1 MRNAQVLCF
10 QPFQNKRL
18 RLLNQRIN
26 LNFAGLKETCNME
39 RRTRVRFAPSPTGP
53 LHMGGVRTA
62 LYNYLYAK
70 QKGGDFIIRI
80 EDTDSHRF
88 VPGAEKYIIEA
99 LNWCGIHPDEGVDEN
114 GNVVETPSEKHPHA
128 PYRQSQR
135 KGIYRKYAD
144 QLIENGYAYYAFDTA
159 EELESKRNEAE
170 ASGNTF
176 IYNQLTRKELRNSLT
191 LPEDEVKR
199 LLETT
204 DTWTIRFKMPENTV
218 VKMDDLI
225 RGHIEVNTD
234 TLDDKV
240 LWKRADELPTY
251 HLANIVDDHL
261 MEISEVIRGEEW
273 LPSLPL
279 HYMLYKAFGWE
290 DTMPRF
296 AHLSLLLK
304 PDGKG
309 KLSKRDGDRL
319 GFPVFPL
326 KWVNPAGEE
335 SRGYR
340 EDGYFPEAFVNLLA
354 MLGWNPG
361 DDRELFTMDELVRSF
376 SLERVIKSG
385 ARFNP
390 EKAKW
395 YNKEYL
401 RMKSDSELADLF
413 VPVLESKG
421 VKVIECP
428 ACALTAG
435 AEFAGKGIDFQN
447 HIVTKEYVL
456 EVVSLIKERAS
467 FVKDFWDIAACLFI
481 SPSEYADFGV
491 KAGGPEVQKPVDPR
505 RAADPRVKVFDDTLT
520 APFLAKDVD
529 KFWKPENYGPA
540 FQTGEYVGKFDG
552 AFTKDN
558 VEPYLE
564 NYIREQG
571 WPMGKVMNCIRLALT
586 GASSGLGIA
595 DILSFIG
602 KKEFAARM
610 AFAGE
615 RLGK

>member
-1 MRNAQVLCF
+1 
-10 QPFQNKRL
+10 
-18 RLLNQRIN
+18 
-26 LNFAGLKETCNME
+26 
-39 RRTRVRFAPSPTGP
+39 
-53 LHMGGVRTA
+53 MGGVRTA

-70 QKGGDFIIRI
+70 QNGGDFIIRI

-88 VPGAEKYIIEA
+88 VPGAERYIIEA

-114 GNVVETPSEKHPHA
+114 GNVVEVASEKHPHA

-135 KGIYRKYAD
+135 KGIYRSYAD
-144 QLIENGYAYYAFDTA
+144 QLIANGYAYYAFDTA
-159 EELESKRNEAE
+159 EELEAKRTAAE
-170 ASGNTF
+170 SAGGTF
-176 IYNQLTRKELRNSLT
+176 IYNQKTRMELRNSLT
-191 LPEDEVKR
+191 LPEDEVR
-199 LLETT
+199 NLLETT
-204 DTWTIRFKMPENTV
+204 DTWTIRFRMPENVV

-251 HLANIVDDHL
+251 HLANIVVDHL
-261 MEISEVIRGEEW
+261 MEISEVIRREEW

-326 KWVNPAGEE
+326 KWVNAAGEE

-340 EDGYFPEAFVNLLA
+340 EDGYFPEAFVNMLA

-361 DDRELFTMDELVRSF
+361 DDRELFTMDELIGAF
-376 SLERVIKSG
+376 SLDRVIKSG

-390 EKAKW
+390 DKARW

-401 RMKSDSELADLF
+401 RTKSDEEVTGMF
-413 VPVLESKG
+413 IPMLESHG
-421 VKVIECP
+421 FNVVDCP

-435 AEFAGKGIDFQN
+435 AEFAGKGIDFKN
-447 HIVTKEYVL
+447 HIVTREYVA
-456 EVVSLIKERAS
+456 EVVSLVRERAT
-467 FVKDFWDIAACLFI
+467 FVKDIWEIAACLFL
-481 SPSEYADFGV
+481 SPADYAAFGV
-491 KAGGPEVQKPVDPR
+491 KAGGPEIQKPVDPR
-505 RAADPRVKVFDDTLT
+505 RAADPRVKVFDDSLT

-529 KFWKPENYGPA
+529 KFWKEENFTPA
-540 FQTGEYVGKFDG
+540 FQAQEHVCASGC
-552 AFTKDN
+552 AFTKESI
-558 VEPYLE
+558 EPVLE
-564 NYIREQG
+564 DYIREQG

-602 KKEFAARM
+602 SREFASRM
-610 AFAGE
+610 AFAAE

>member
-1 MRNAQVLCF
+1 M
-10 QPFQNKRL
+10 
-18 RLLNQRIN
+18 
-26 LNFAGLKETCNME
+26 TME

-70 QKGGDFIIRI
+70 QHGGDFIIRI

-88 VPGAEKYIIEA
+88 VPGAEQYIIEA
-99 LNWCGIHPDEGVDEN
+99 LNWCGIIPDEGVDAN
-114 GNVVETPSEKHPHA
+114 GKVVETASERHPHA

-135 KGIYRKYAD
+135 KPIYRKYAE
-144 QLIENGYAYYAFDTA
+144 QLVASGNAYYAFDSA
-159 EELESKRNEAE
+159 EELDAKRSAAE
-170 ASGNTF
+170 AAGQTF
-176 IYNQLTRKELRNSLT
+176 IYNQQTRKELRNSLT
-191 LPEDEVKR
+191 LSEEETKR
-199 LLETT
+199 LLEETS
-204 DTWTIRFKMPENTV
+204 DWTIRFKMPENTV

-261 MEISEVIRGEEW
+261 MEITEVIRGEEW

-290 DTMPRF
+290 ETQPRF

-309 KLSKRDGDRL
+309 KLSKRDGDKL

-326 KWVNPAGEE
+326 RWVNPAGEV

-354 MLGWNPG
+354 FLGWNPG
-361 DDRELFTMDELVRSF
+361 DDREMFTIDELIPAF
-376 SLERVIKSG
+376 SLDRIVKSG

-390 EKAKW
+390 EKARW

-401 RMKSDSELADLF
+401 RLKSDEELAALF
-413 VPVLESKG
+413 IPVLESHG
-421 VKVIECP
+421 LKVVD
-428 ACALTAG
+428 AAA
-435 AEFAGKGIDFQN
+435 AEADFKA
-447 HIVTKEYVL
+447 HVYTKDYVL
-456 EVVSLIKERAS
+456 KVVRLVKERAT
-467 FVKDFWDIAACLFI
+467 FVADFWTIASYLFI
-481 SPSEYADFGV
+481 APSEFEAFGV
-491 KAGGPEVQKPVDPR
+491 KAGAAVEQKPEDPR
-505 RAADPRVKVFDDTLT
+505 RAADPRAKVYDDAAT

-529 KFWKPENYGPA
+529 KFWKPENYELA
-540 FQTGEYVGKFDG
+540 VKAAEFVTGSDFSLEKEVLESKLEEYIKG
-552 AFTKDN
+552 N
-558 VEPYLE
+558 E
-564 NYIREQG
+564 
-571 WPMGKVMNCIRLALT
+571 WPMGKVMNCLRLALA

-595 DILSFIG
+595 DIVSLIG
-602 KKEFAARM
+602 REELASRISYICN
-610 AFAGE
+610 
-615 RLGK
+615 RL

>member
-1 MRNAQVLCF
+1 
-10 QPFQNKRL
+10 
-18 RLLNQRIN
+18 
-26 LNFAGLKETCNME
+26 
-39 RRTRVRFAPSPTGP
+39 
-53 LHMGGVRTA
+53 MGGVRTA

-70 QKGGDFIIRI
+70 QNGGDFIIRI

-88 VPGAEKYIIEA
+88 VPGAERYIIEA
-99 LNWCGIHPDEGVDEN
+99 LNWCGIHPDEGVDAD
-114 GNVVETPSEKHPHA
+114 GNVVEVASEKHPHA

-135 KGIYRKYAD
+135 KGIYRSYAD
-144 QLIENGYAYYAFDTA
+144 QLIANGYAYYAFDTA
-159 EELESKRNEAE
+159 EELEAKRTAAE
-170 ASGNTF
+170 SAGGTF
-176 IYNQLTRKELRNSLT
+176 IYNQKTRMELRNSLT
-191 LPEDEVKR
+191 LPEDEVR
-199 LLETT
+199 NLLETT
-204 DTWTIRFKMPENTV
+204 DTWTIRFRMPENVV

-234 TLDDKV
+234 SLDDKV

-326 KWVNPAGEE
+326 KWVNAAGEE

-340 EDGYFPEAFVNLLA
+340 EDGYFPEAFVNMLA

-361 DDRELFTMDELVRSF
+361 DDRELFTMDELIGAF
-376 SLERVIKSG
+376 SLDRVIKSG

-390 EKAKW
+390 DKARW

-401 RMKSDSELADLF
+401 RTKSDEEVTGMF
-413 VPVLESKG
+413 IPMLESHG
-421 VKVIECP
+421 FNVVDCP

-435 AEFAGKGIDFQN
+435 AEFAGKGIDFKN
-447 HIVTKEYVL
+447 HIVTREYVA
-456 EVVSLIKERAS
+456 EVVSLVRERAT
-467 FVKDFWDIAACLFI
+467 FVKDIWEIAACLFL
-481 SPSEYADFGV
+481 SPADYAAFGV
-491 KAGGPEVQKPVDPR
+491 KAGGPEIQKPVDPR
-505 RAADPRVKVFDDTLT
+505 RAADPRVKVFDDSLT

-529 KFWKPENYGPA
+529 KFWKEENFTPA
-540 FQTGEYVGKFDG
+540 FQAQEHVCASGC
-552 AFTKDN
+552 AFTKESI
-558 VEPYLE
+558 EPVLE
-564 NYIREQG
+564 DYIREQG

-602 KKEFAARM
+602 SREFASRM
-610 AFAGE
+610 AFAAE

>member
-1 MRNAQVLCF
+1 
-10 QPFQNKRL
+10 
-18 RLLNQRIN
+18 
-26 LNFAGLKETCNME
+26 
-39 RRTRVRFAPSPTGP
+39 
-53 LHMGGVRTA
+53 MGGVRTA

-70 QKGGDFIIRI
+70 QNGGDFIIRI

-88 VPGAEKYIIEA
+88 VPGAERYIIEA
-99 LNWCGIHPDEGVDEN
+99 LNWCGIHPDEGVDAD
-114 GNVVETPSEKHPHA
+114 GNVVEVASEKHPHA

-135 KGIYRKYAD
+135 KGIYRSYAD
-144 QLIENGYAYYAFDTA
+144 QLIANGYAYYAFDTA
-159 EELESKRNEAE
+159 EELEAKRTAAE
-170 ASGNTF
+170 SAGGTF
-176 IYNQLTRKELRNSLT
+176 IYNQKSRMELRNSLT
-191 LPEDEVKR
+191 LPEDEVR
-199 LLETT
+199 NLLETT
-204 DTWTIRFKMPENTV
+204 DTWTIRFKMPENVV

-326 KWVNPAGEE
+326 KWVNAAGEE

-340 EDGYFPEAFVNLLA
+340 EDGYFPEAFVNMLA

-361 DDRELFTMDELVRSF
+361 DDRELFTMDELIGAF
-376 SLERVIKSG
+376 SLDRVIKSG

-390 EKAKW
+390 DKARW

-401 RMKSDSELADLF
+401 RTKSDEEVTGMF
-413 VPVLESKG
+413 IPMLESHG
-421 VKVIECP
+421 FNVVDCP

-435 AEFAGKGIDFQN
+435 AEFAGKGIDFKN
-447 HIVTKEYVL
+447 HIVTREYVA
-456 EVVSLIKERAS
+456 EVVSLVRERAT
-467 FVKDFWDIAACLFI
+467 FVKDIWEIAACLFL
-481 SPSEYADFGV
+481 SPADYAAFGV
-491 KAGGPEVQKPVDPR
+491 KAGGPEIQKPVDPR
-505 RAADPRVKVFDDTLT
+505 RAADPRVKVFDDSLT

-529 KFWKPENYGPA
+529 KFWKEENFTPA
-540 FQTGEYVGKFDG
+540 FQAQEHVCASGC
-552 AFTKDN
+552 AFTKESI
-558 VEPYLE
+558 EPVLE
-564 NYIREQG
+564 DYIREQG

-602 KKEFAARM
+602 SREFASRM
-610 AFAGE
+610 AFAAE

>member
-1 MRNAQVLCF
+1 
-10 QPFQNKRL
+10 
-18 RLLNQRIN
+18 
-26 LNFAGLKETCNME
+26 
-39 RRTRVRFAPSPTGP
+39 
-53 LHMGGVRTA
+53 MGGVRTA

-70 QKGGDFIIRI
+70 QNGGDFIIRI

-88 VPGAEKYIIEA
+88 VPGAERYIIEA
-99 LNWCGIHPDEGVDEN
+99 LNWCGIHPDEGVDAD
-114 GNVVETPSEKHPHA
+114 GNVVEVASEKHPHA

-135 KGIYRKYAD
+135 KGIYRSYAD
-144 QLIENGYAYYAFDTA
+144 QLIANGYAYYAFDTA
-159 EELESKRNEAE
+159 EELEAKRTAAE
-170 ASGNTF
+170 SAGGTF
-176 IYNQLTRKELRNSLT
+176 IYNQKTRMELRNSLT
-191 LPEDEVKR
+191 LPEDEVR
-199 LLETT
+199 NLLETT
-204 DTWTIRFKMPENTV
+204 DTWTIRFRMPENVV

-326 KWVNPAGEE
+326 KWVNAASAE

-340 EDGYFPEAFVNLLA
+340 EDGYFPEAFVNMLA

-361 DDRELFTMDELVRSF
+361 DDRELFTMDELIGAF
-376 SLERVIKSG
+376 SLDRVIKSG

-390 EKAKW
+390 DKARW

-401 RMKSDSELADLF
+401 RTKSDEEVTGMF
-413 VPVLESKG
+413 IPMLESHG
-421 VKVIECP
+421 FNVVDCP

-435 AEFAGKGIDFQN
+435 AEFAGKGIDFKN
-447 HIVTKEYVL
+447 HIVTREYVA
-456 EVVSLIKERAS
+456 EVVSLVRERAT
-467 FVKDFWDIAACLFI
+467 FVKDIWEIAACLFL
-481 SPSEYADFGV
+481 SPADYAAFGV
-491 KAGGPEVQKPVDPR
+491 KAGGPEIQKPVDPR
-505 RAADPRVKVFDDTLT
+505 RAADPRVKVFDDSLT

-529 KFWKPENYGPA
+529 KFWKEENFTPA
-540 FQTGEYVGKFDG
+540 FQAQEHVCASGC
-552 AFTKDN
+552 AFTKESI
-558 VEPYLE
+558 EPVLE
-564 NYIREQG
+564 DYIREQG

-602 KKEFAARM
+602 SREFASRM
-610 AFAGE
+610 AFAAE

>member
-1 MRNAQVLCF
+1 
-10 QPFQNKRL
+10 
-18 RLLNQRIN
+18 
-26 LNFAGLKETCNME
+26 
-39 RRTRVRFAPSPTGP
+39 
-53 LHMGGVRTA
+53 MGGVRTA

-70 QKGGDFIIRI
+70 QNGGDFIIRI

-114 GNVVETPSEKHPHA
+114 GNVVEVASEKHPHA

-135 KGIYRKYAD
+135 KGIYRSYAD
-144 QLIENGYAYYAFDTA
+144 QLIANGYAYYAFDTA
-159 EELESKRNEAE
+159 EELEAKRTAAE
-170 ASGNTF
+170 SAGGTF
-176 IYNQLTRKELRNSLT
+176 IYNQKTRMELRNSLT
-191 LPEDEVKR
+191 LPEDEVR
-199 LLETT
+199 NLLETT
-204 DTWTIRFKMPENTV
+204 DTWTIRFRMPENVV

-326 KWVNPAGEE
+326 KWVNAAGEE

-340 EDGYFPEAFVNLLA
+340 EDGYFPEAFVNMLA

-361 DDRELFTMDELVRSF
+361 DDRELFTMDELIGAF
-376 SLERVIKSG
+376 SLDRVIKSG

-390 EKAKW
+390 DKARW

-401 RMKSDSELADLF
+401 RTKSDEEVTGMF
-413 VPVLESKG
+413 IPMLESHG
-421 VKVIECP
+421 FNVVDCP

-435 AEFAGKGIDFQN
+435 AEFAGKGIDFKN
-447 HIVTKEYVL
+447 HIVTREYVA
-456 EVVSLIKERAS
+456 EVVSLVRERAT
-467 FVKDFWDIAACLFI
+467 FVKDIWEIAACLFL
-481 SPSEYADFGV
+481 SPADYAAFGV
-491 KAGGPEVQKPVDPR
+491 KAGGPEIQKPVDPR
-505 RAADPRVKVFDDTLT
+505 RAADPRVKVFDDSLT

-529 KFWKPENYGPA
+529 KFWKEENFTPA
-540 FQTGEYVGKFDG
+540 FQAQEHVCASGR
-552 AFTKDN
+552 AFTKESI
-558 VEPYLE
+558 EPVLE
-564 NYIREQG
+564 DYIREQG

-602 KKEFAARM
+602 SREFASRM
-610 AFAGE
+610 AFAAE

>member
-1 MRNAQVLCF
+1 MD
-10 QPFQNKRL
+10 
-18 RLLNQRIN
+18 
-26 LNFAGLKETCNME
+26 

-70 QKGGDFIIRI
+70 QHGGDFIIRI

-88 VPGAEKYIIEA
+88 VPGAEQYIIEA
-99 LNWCGIHPDEGVDEN
+99 LNWCGIIPDEGVDEN
-114 GNVVETPSEKHPHA
+114 GKVVETASEKHPHA

-135 KGIYRKYAD
+135 RGIYRKYAEE
-144 QLIENGYAYYAFDTA
+144 LVEKGYAYYAFDTE
-159 EELESKRNEAE
+159 EELSAIRAKMEENKE
-170 ASGNTF
+170 TF
-176 IYNQLTRKELRNSLT
+176 IYNHLTRNSLRNSLS
-191 LPEDEVKR
+191 LPEQEWR
-199 LLETT
+199 QLLETRT
-204 DTWTIRFKMPENTV
+204 DWTVRFKMPENRV

-225 RGHIEVNTD
+225 RGHVEVNTN

-261 MEISEVIRGEEW
+261 MEITEVIRGEEW

-279 HYMLYKAFGWE
+279 HYLLYEAFGWQ

-326 KWVNPAGEE
+326 KWTNAEGEV

-361 DDRELFTMDELVRSF
+361 NDQELFTMEGLIEAF

-390 EKAKW
+390 DKAKW

-401 RMKSDSELADLF
+401 RQKSVEELADLF
-413 VPVLESKG
+413 IPVLESHG
-421 VKVIECP
+421 IQVVEC
-428 ACALTAG
+428 AKCALTAG
-435 AEFAGKGIDFQN
+435 SAITVQGADFANKIFTLD
-447 HIVTKEYVL
+447 YVRK
-456 EVVSLIKERAS
+456 VVALIKERAT
-467 FVKDFWDIAACLFI
+467 FVADFWDIASYLFVTPQ
-481 SPSEYADFGV
+481 SYVEKD
-491 KAGGPEVQKPVDPR
+491 
-505 RAADPRVKVFDDTLT
+505 AA
-520 APFLAKDVD
+520 
-529 KFWKPENYGPA
+529 KFWKEENYSLALQVADFIVKGKGSA
-540 FQTGEYVGKFDG
+540 GENEAEGVVPGEELGIVEFSKEGIEVPVEKF
-552 AFTKDN
+552 
-558 VEPYLE
+558 
-564 NYIREQG
+564 IRSHG
-571 WPMGKVMNCIRLALT
+571 WHMGKVMNCLRLALV

-595 DILSFIG
+595 DIVSLIG
-602 KKEFAARM
+602 KDEFALRV
-610 AFAGE
+610 E
-615 RLGK
+615 NIRQKLG

>member
-1 MRNAQVLCF
+1 
-10 QPFQNKRL
+10 
-18 RLLNQRIN
+18 
-26 LNFAGLKETCNME
+26 
-39 RRTRVRFAPSPTGP
+39 
-53 LHMGGVRTA
+53 MGGVRTA

-70 QKGGDFIIRI
+70 QNGGDFIIRI

-88 VPGAEKYIIEA
+88 VPGAERYIIEA
-99 LNWCGIHPDEGVDEN
+99 LNWCGIHPDEGVDAD
-114 GNVVETPSEKHPHA
+114 GNVVEVASEKHPHA

-135 KGIYRKYAD
+135 KGIYRSYAD
-144 QLIENGYAYYAFDTA
+144 QLIANGYAYYAFDTA
-159 EELESKRNEAE
+159 EELEAKRTAAE
-170 ASGNTF
+170 SAGGTF
-176 IYNQLTRKELRNSLT
+176 IYNQKTRMELRNSLT
-191 LPEDEVKR
+191 LPEDEVR
-199 LLETT
+199 NLLETT
-204 DTWTIRFKMPENTV
+204 DTWTIRFRMPENVV

-326 KWVNPAGEE
+326 KWVNAAGEE

-340 EDGYFPEAFVNLLA
+340 EDGYFPEAFVNMLA

-361 DDRELFTMDELVRSF
+361 DDRELFTMDELIGAF
-376 SLERVIKSG
+376 SLDRVIKSG

-390 EKAKW
+390 DKARW

-401 RMKSDSELADLF
+401 RTKSDEEATGMF
-413 VPVLESKG
+413 IPMLESHG
-421 VKVIECP
+421 FNVVGCP

-435 AEFAGKGIDFQN
+435 AEFAGKGIDFKN
-447 HIVTKEYVL
+447 HIVTREYVA
-456 EVVSLIKERAS
+456 EVVSLVRERAT
-467 FVKDFWDIAACLFI
+467 FVKDIWEIAACLFL
-481 SPSEYADFGV
+481 SPADYAAFGV
-491 KAGGPEVQKPVDPR
+491 KAGGPEIQKPVDPR
-505 RAADPRVKVFDDTLT
+505 RAADPRVKVFDDSLT

-529 KFWKPENYGPA
+529 KFWKEENFTPA
-540 FQTGEYVGKFDG
+540 FQAQEHVCASGC
-552 AFTKDN
+552 AFTKESI
-558 VEPYLE
+558 EPVLE
-564 NYIREQG
+564 DYIREQG

-602 KKEFAARM
+602 SREFAARM
-610 AFAGE
+610 AFAAE

>member
-1 MRNAQVLCF
+1 
-10 QPFQNKRL
+10 
-18 RLLNQRIN
+18 
-26 LNFAGLKETCNME
+26 
-39 RRTRVRFAPSPTGP
+39 
-53 LHMGGVRTA
+53 MGGVRTA

-70 QKGGDFIIRI
+70 QNGGDFIIRI

-88 VPGAEKYIIEA
+88 VPGAERYIIEA

-114 GNVVETPSEKHPHA
+114 GNVVEVASEKHPHA

-135 KGIYRKYAD
+135 KGIYRSYAD
-144 QLIENGYAYYAFDTA
+144 QLIANGYAYYAFDTA
-159 EELESKRNEAE
+159 EELEAKRTAAE
-170 ASGNTF
+170 SAGGTF
-176 IYNQLTRKELRNSLT
+176 IYNQKTRMELRNSLT
-191 LPEDEVKR
+191 LPEDEVR
-199 LLETT
+199 NLLETT
-204 DTWTIRFKMPENTV
+204 DTWTIRFRMPENVV

-326 KWVNPAGEE
+326 KWVNTAGEE

-340 EDGYFPEAFVNLLA
+340 EDGYFPEAFVNMLA

-361 DDRELFTMDELVRSF
+361 DDRELFTMDELIGAF
-376 SLERVIKSG
+376 SLDRVIKSG

-390 EKAKW
+390 DKARW

-401 RMKSDSELADLF
+401 RTKSDEEVTGMF
-413 VPVLESKG
+413 IPMLESHG
-421 VKVIECP
+421 FNVVDCP

-435 AEFAGKGIDFQN
+435 AEFAGKGIDFKN
-447 HIVTKEYVL
+447 HIVTREYVA
-456 EVVSLIKERAS
+456 EVVSLVRERAT
-467 FVKDFWDIAACLFI
+467 FVKDIWEIAACLFL
-481 SPSEYADFGV
+481 SPADYAAFGV
-491 KAGGPEVQKPVDPR
+491 KAGGPEIQKPVDPR
-505 RAADPRVKVFDDTLT
+505 RAADPRVKVFDDSLT

-529 KFWKPENYGPA
+529 KFWKEENFTPA
-540 FQTGEYVGKFDG
+540 FQAQEHVCASGC
-552 AFTKDN
+552 AFTKESI
-558 VEPYLE
+558 EPVLE
-564 NYIREQG
+564 DYIREQG

-602 KKEFAARM
+602 SREFASRM
-610 AFAGE
+610 AFAAE

>member
-1 MRNAQVLCF
+1 MA
-10 QPFQNKRL
+10 
-18 RLLNQRIN
+18 
-26 LNFAGLKETCNME
+26 

-70 QKGGDFIIRI
+70 QHGGDFIIRI
-80 EDTDSHRF
+80 EDTDSQRF

-99 LNWCGIHPDEGVDEN
+99 LNWCGIIPDEGVDEA
-114 GNVVETPSEKHPHA
+114 GNVVETASPKHPHA

-135 KGIYRKYAD
+135 RGIYRKYAEE
-144 QLIENGYAYYAFDTA
+144 LVEKGYAYYAFDTS
-159 EELESKRNEAE
+159 EELAAKRAEMEAAKE
-170 ASGNTF
+170 TF
-176 IYNQLTRKELRNSLT
+176 IYNHLTRMSLRNSLSM
-191 LPEDEVKR
+191 PKSEWEP
-199 LLETT
+199 LLESRT
-204 DTWTIRFKMPENTV
+204 DWTIRFKMPTDRV

-225 RGHIEVNTD
+225 RGHVEVNTD

-261 MEISEVIRGEEW
+261 MEITEVIRGEEW

-279 HYMLYKAFGWE
+279 HYLLYEAFGWQ

-326 KWVNPAGEE
+326 KWVNSEGEV

-361 DDRELFTMDELVRSF
+361 DDRELFTMPELIGAF

-385 ARFNP
+385 AKFNP
-390 EKAKW
+390 DKAKW

-401 RMKSDSELADLF
+401 RQKSVEELTGLF
-413 VPVLESKG
+413 IPVLEEHG
-421 VKVIECP
+421 MQVVEC
-428 ACALTAG
+428 AKCALTAG
-435 AEFAGKGIDFQN
+435 AEVSARGADFKN
-447 HIVTKEYVL
+447 HIFTKEYVSD
-456 EVVSLIKERAS
+456 VVALIKERAT
-467 FVKDFWDIAACLFI
+467 FVADFWDIASYLFVT
-481 SPSEYADFGV
+481 PSEYVEKD
-491 KAGGPEVQKPVDPR
+491 
-505 RAADPRVKVFDDTLT
+505 AA
-520 APFLAKDVD
+520 
-529 KFWKPENYGPA
+529 KFWKEENYTLA
-540 FQTGEYVGKFDG
+540 LQVACFITDG
-552 AFTKDN
+552 IKDFSKEGIETA
-558 VEPYLE
+558 VEDF
-564 NYIREQG
+564 IRSRE
-571 WPMGKVMNCIRLALT
+571 WPMGKVMNCLRLALV

-595 DILSFIG
+595 DIVSLIG
-602 KKEFAARM
+602 RGEFSVRINNIV
-610 AFAGE
+610 E

>member
-1 MRNAQVLCF
+1 
-10 QPFQNKRL
+10 
-18 RLLNQRIN
+18 
-26 LNFAGLKETCNME
+26 
-39 RRTRVRFAPSPTGP
+39 
-53 LHMGGVRTA
+53 MGGVRTA

-70 QKGGDFIIRI
+70 QHGGDFIIRI

-99 LNWCGIHPDEGVDEN
+99 LNWCGIIPDEGVDKD
-114 GNVVETPSEKHPHA
+114 GNVVETPSERHPHA

-135 KGIYRKYAD
+135 KPIYRKYAE
-144 QLIENGYAYYAFDTA
+144 QLVASGNAYYAFDSA
-159 EELESKRNEAE
+159 EELDAKRSAAE
-170 ASGNTF
+170 AAGQTF
-176 IYNQLTRKELRNSLT
+176 IYNQQTRKELRNSLT
-191 LPEDEVKR
+191 LSEAETKR
-199 LLETT
+199 LLEETS
-204 DTWTIRFKMPENTV
+204 DWTIRFKMPENTV

-261 MEISEVIRGEEW
+261 MEITEVIRGEEW

-290 DTMPRF
+290 ETQPRF

-309 KLSKRDGDRL
+309 KLSKRDGDKL

-326 KWVNPAGEE
+326 RWVNPAGEV

-354 MLGWNPG
+354 FLGWNPG
-361 DDRELFTMDELVRSF
+361 DDREMFTIDELIPAF
-376 SLERVIKSG
+376 SLDRIVKSG

-390 EKAKW
+390 EKARW

-401 RMKSDSELADLF
+401 RLKSDEELAALF
-413 VPVLESKG
+413 IPVLESHG
-421 VKVIECP
+421 LKVVDAAATE
-428 ACALTAG
+428 A
-435 AEFAGKGIDFQN
+435 DFKA
-447 HIVTKEYVL
+447 HVYTKDYVL
-456 EVVSLIKERAS
+456 KVVHLVKERAT
-467 FVKDFWDIAACLFI
+467 FVADFWTIASYLFI
-481 SPSEYADFGV
+481 APSEFEAFGV
-491 KAGGPEVQKPVDPR
+491 KAGAAVEQKPEDPR
-505 RAADPRVKVFDDTLT
+505 RAADPRAKVYDDAAT

-529 KFWKPENYGPA
+529 KFWKPENYELA
-540 FQTGEYVGKFDG
+540 VKAAEFVTGSDFSLEKEVLESRLEEYIKG
-552 AFTKDN
+552 N
-558 VEPYLE
+558 E
-564 NYIREQG
+564 
-571 WPMGKVMNCIRLALT
+571 WPMGKVMNCLRLALA

-595 DILSFIG
+595 DIVSLIGREELASRISFICN
-602 KKEFAARM
+602 
-610 AFAGE
+610 
-615 RLGK
+615 RL

>member
-1 MRNAQVLCF
+1 
-10 QPFQNKRL
+10 
-18 RLLNQRIN
+18 
-26 LNFAGLKETCNME
+26 
-39 RRTRVRFAPSPTGP
+39 
-53 LHMGGVRTA
+53 MGGVRTA

-70 QKGGDFIIRI
+70 QNGGDFIIRI

-88 VPGAEKYIIEA
+88 VPGAERYIIEA

-114 GNVVETPSEKHPHA
+114 GNVVEVASEKHPHA

-135 KGIYRKYAD
+135 KGIYRSYAD
-144 QLIENGYAYYAFDTA
+144 QLIANGYAYYAFDTA
-159 EELESKRNEAE
+159 EELEAKRTAAE
-170 ASGNTF
+170 SAGGTF
-176 IYNQLTRKELRNSLT
+176 IYNQKTRMELRNSLT
-191 LPEDEVKR
+191 LPEDEVR
-199 LLETT
+199 NLLETT
-204 DTWTIRFKMPENTV
+204 DTWTIRFRMPENVV

-326 KWVNPAGEE
+326 KWVNAAGEE

-340 EDGYFPEAFVNLLA
+340 EDGYFPEAFVNMLA

-361 DDRELFTMDELVRSF
+361 DDRELFTMDELIGAF
-376 SLERVIKSG
+376 SLDRVIKSG

-390 EKAKW
+390 DKARW

-401 RMKSDSELADLF
+401 RTKSDEEVTGMF
-413 VPVLESKG
+413 IPMLESHG
-421 VKVIECP
+421 FNVVDCP

-435 AEFAGKGIDFQN
+435 AEFAGKGIDFKN
-447 HIVTKEYVL
+447 HIVTREYVA
-456 EVVSLIKERAS
+456 EVVSLVRERAT
-467 FVKDFWDIAACLFI
+467 FVKDIWEIAACLFL
-481 SPSEYADFGV
+481 SPADYAAFGV
-491 KAGGPEVQKPVDPR
+491 KAGGPEIQTPVDPR
-505 RAADPRVKVFDDTLT
+505 RAADPRVKVFDDSLT

-529 KFWKPENYGPA
+529 KFWKEENFTPA
-540 FQTGEYVGKFDG
+540 FQAQEHVCASGR
-552 AFTKDN
+552 AFTKESI
-558 VEPYLE
+558 EPVLE
-564 NYIREQG
+564 DYIREQG

-602 KKEFAARM
+602 SREFASRM
-610 AFAGE
+610 AFAAE